1 MGRTL
6 GQDAHYD
13 QDAPQAPHQLGAQ
26 RKAARRTADDLRGR
40 TLNKALKSADLP
52 TEFSKWTRKAQDR
65 AMWRKLSKSVQ

>member
-6 GQDAHYD
+6 GQDVHD
-13 QDAPQAPHQLGAQ
+13 QDAPQAPHQLVRNARPRGAPQ
-26 RKAARRTADDLRGR
+26 MTFGR

-65 AMWRKLSKSVQ
+65 AEWRKLTKL